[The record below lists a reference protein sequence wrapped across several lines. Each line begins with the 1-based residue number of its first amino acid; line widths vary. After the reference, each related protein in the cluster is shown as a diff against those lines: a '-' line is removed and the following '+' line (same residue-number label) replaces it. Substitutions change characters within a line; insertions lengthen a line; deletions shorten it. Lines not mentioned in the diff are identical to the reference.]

1 MSARTDANAV
11 DIAAA
16 PSPFSLHTLQTS
28 AHRFA
33 LTDVTRADGRGAGF
47 CLSCGGEC
55 AEVESTAQAQGCPA
69 CGERAA
75 YGSHWIFAGGLLA

>member
-1 MSARTDANAV
+1 MSARAEWREDDAE
-11 DIAAA
+11 AA
-16 PSPFSLHTLQTS
+16 PPPFSLHTLHTS

-33 LTDVTRADGRGAGF
+33 LTEVTRADGRGAGF
-47 CLSCGGEC
+47 CLSCGCEC
-55 AEVESTAQAQGCPA
+55 EEVDSTAQAQACPA